1 MDQLISAEDAANVL
15 NISNST
21 LAKMRLSGKSPRYIK
36 LGRRVAYRPS
46 DLESW
51 IEAQSFNSTAEYSD
65 KGRAHGN

>member
-1 MDQLISAEDAANVL
+1 MDQLISAEDAATVL

-46 DLESW
+46 DLEAW
-51 IEAQSFNSTAEYSD
+51 IEAQSFNSTAEYSE
-65 KGRAHGN
+65 KGGAHGN

>member
-1 MDQLISAEDAANVL
+1 MDQLISAEDAATVL

-46 DLESW
+46 DLEAW
-51 IEAQSFNSTAEYSD
+51 IEAQSFNSTAEYGG
-65 KGRAHGN
+65 KGAA

>member
-1 MDQLISAEDAANVL
+1 MDQLISSEDAATVL

-46 DLESW
+46 DLEAW
-51 IEAQSFNSTAEYSD
+51 IEAQSFNSTSEYSQNGGAY
-65 KGRAHGN
+65 GR